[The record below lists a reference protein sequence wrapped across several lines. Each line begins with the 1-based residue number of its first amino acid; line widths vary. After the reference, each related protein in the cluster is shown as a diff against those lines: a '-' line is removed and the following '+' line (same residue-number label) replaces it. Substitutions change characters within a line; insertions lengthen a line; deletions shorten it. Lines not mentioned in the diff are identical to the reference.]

1 MPEPNSTESRTEWLD
16 RCMGDAEAV
25 ADFPNN
31 DQRFA
36 VCVSK
41 WDERSDDMEVE
52 QKSLNVSVKMVGEE
66 GQIEGYGAVFGNVD
80 SYGDVIEPG
89 AFMETLG
96 MRKPKMLYQHRMED
110 PIGVWDEYKEDSRGL
125 YMKGRIVTKSTKG
138 RDAYE
143 LVKAGAID
151 GLSIGYITRD
161 YAMEGNNRRLKSV
174 DLIETSLVTMP
185 ANSEAMV
192 TSVKNADVRDVE
204 RAFRH
209 LGFTR
214 SEAKAMASAAWK
226 RRDDVLREADVIVP
240 EDNQREVDELKALL
254 SETLQN
260 FGGQNV

>member
-1 MPEPNSTESRTEWLD
+1 MTI
-16 RCMGDAEAV
+16 
-25 ADFPNN
+25 
-31 DQRFA
+31 
-36 VCVSK
+36 
-41 WDERSDDMEVE
+41 E
-52 QKSLNVSVKMVGEE
+52 QKTMSLDVKAVGDE

-80 SYGDVIEPG
+80 SYGDIIQAG
-89 AFMETLG
+89 AFMDSLRS
-96 MRKPKMLYQHRMED
+96 RKPKMLYQHRMED
-110 PIGVWDEYKEDSRGL
+110 PIGVWDEYKEDQKGL
-125 YMKGRIVTKSTKG
+125 YMKGRIATKSTKG

-161 YAMEGNNRRLKSV
+161 YDMEGNNRRLKSV

-192 TSVKNADVRDVE
+192 TSVKNADVRDIE
-204 RAFRH
+204 RAFRT

-226 RRDDVLREADVIVP
+226 RRDDVLRDADVVVP

-254 SETLQN
+254 SQTLQN
-260 FGGQNV
+260 IGGHNV